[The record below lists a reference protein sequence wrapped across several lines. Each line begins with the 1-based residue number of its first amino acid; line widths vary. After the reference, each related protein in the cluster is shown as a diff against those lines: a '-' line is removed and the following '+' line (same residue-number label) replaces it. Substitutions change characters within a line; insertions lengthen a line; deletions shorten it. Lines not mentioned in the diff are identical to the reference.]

1 VQVDMQWFM
10 IVFLLSVIGLLVAVV
25 GVALHIR
32 RHRQGLKP
40 QQSYDLP
47 EENATVSAAAL
58 EVSGE
63 STE

>member
-1 VQVDMQWFM
+1 MQWFM

-40 QQSYDLP
+40 RQSYDLP